1 MLFNI
6 ILECFVIEGFFT
18 AYSKSILMDI
28 QTVYL
33 IIYRFKLY
41 AHAIQLYL
49 IIYYWQLMH
58 VFGSLCM
65 LL

>member
-49 IIYYWQLMH
+49 INYY
-58 VFGSLCM
+58 
-65 LL
+65 